1 VLGFGIKI
9 GYDMRQLC
17 LQHKVSS
24 KVEEKNDVKV
34 KEEEEM
40 EDASVV
46 ALAHHEESNINM
58 LQHAMEE
65 DV

>member
-46 ALAHHEESNINM
+46 ALAHHEESSINM
-58 LQHAMEE
+58 PQHAMEE

>member
-1 VLGFGIKI
+1 
-9 GYDMRQLC
+9 MRQLC

-58 LQHAMEE
+58 PQHAMEE